1 METKYPLIKRGWLR
15 ALLFF
20 FTFFIFI
27 TLFDLVGI
35 AIVAYYSEYGF
46 EEFISDPELIMEN
59 KMMLLMMVCQLIGT
73 IFTVGLFQKFISRED
88 FVSIGLNFVGFK
100 IDFYKGLLAGTV
112 LICSGF
118 ILLTVLNLT
127 LIDLTYFSFYDQI
140 FYFFLFTIVS
150 LNEEIAI
157 RGYILHN
164 LSSSFNKYVALIISS
179 LVFMIMHL
187 GNPNIGI
194 LPLVN
199 LFLAGIFLG
208 IYTIHKNNLWFPIGA
223 HLTWNYLQGPIFGF
237 EVSGNKINS
246 LFEQKPNGHELL
258 TGGKFGFEGS
268 IILTLFLMISIFYM
282 DGYFQKPNIFK
293 PSTL

>member
-258 TGGKFGFEGS
+258 TGGNFGFEGS

-282 DGYFQKPNIFK
+282 DGYFQKPHIFK
-293 PSTL
+293 PSIL

>member
-1 METKYPLIKRGWLR
+1 METKYPLIKSGWVR

-27 TLFDLVGI
+27 TLFDLIGI

-73 IFTVGLFQKFISRED
+73 LFTVGIFQKFISRED

-140 FYFFLFTIVS
+140 FYFILFSIVS

-258 TGGKFGFEGS
+258 TGGNFGFEGS
-268 IILTLFLMISIFYM
+268 IILTLFLMISIVYM
-282 DGYFQKPNIFK
+282 DGYFQKPDIFK

>member
-35 AIVAYYSEYGF
+35 ALVAYYSEYGF

-73 IFTVGLFQKFISRED
+73 LFTVGLFQKFISRED

-118 ILLTVLNLT
+118 ISLTVLNLT

-258 TGGKFGFEGS
+258 TGGNFGFEGS

>member
-164 LSSSFNKYVALIISS
+164 LSSSFHKYVALIISS

>member
-73 IFTVGLFQKFISRED
+73 LFTVGLFQKFISRED
-88 FVSIGLNFVGFK
+88 FFSIGLNFVGFK
-100 IDFYKGLLAGTV
+100 TDFYKGLLVGTV

-127 LIDLTYFSFYDQI
+127 LIELTYFSLYDQI

-194 LPLVN
+194 LSLVN

-246 LFEQKPNGHELL
+246 LFEQKLNGHELL
-258 TGGKFGFEGS
+258 TGGNFGFEGS
-268 IILTLFLMISIFYM
+268 IILTLFLIISIFFM
-282 DGYFQKPNIFK
+282 DRYFQRPDI
-293 PSTL
+293 

>member
-46 EEFISDPELIMEN
+46 EEFISDPELIMGN

-258 TGGKFGFEGS
+258 TGGNFGFEGS

>member
-282 DGYFQKPNIFK
+282 DGYFQKTEIFK

>member
-1 METKYPLIKRGWLR
+1 METKYPLIKSGWVR

-27 TLFDLVGI
+27 TLFDLIGI

-246 LFEQKPNGHELL
+246 LFEQKTNGHELL
-258 TGGKFGFEGS
+258 TGGNFGFEGS